1 MKIGGIGL
9 FVEDINKMVS
19 FYRDVMLFET
29 DWDGGLFATFKTK
42 DSALFMYDR
51 KDFAKAISQDYYS
64 PNGINLTME
73 ICFDV
78 PGFADVDQ
86 EYDRLTQLGIKS
98 ITGAPVTQPW
108 GQRNFFFTDPEGN
121 IIEIG
126 AFENNKSV

>member
-9 FVEDINKMVS
+9 FVEDMKKMVS

-29 DWDGGLFATFKTK
+29 DWDGGLFAAFKTK

-78 PGFADVDQ
+78 PNFAAVDK
-86 EYDRLTQLGIKS
+86 EYERLTKSGIKS
-98 ITGAPVTQPW
+98 ITGEPVTQPW
-108 GQRNFFFTDPEGN
+108 GQRNFFFADPEGN

-126 AFENNKSV
+126 AFDNSKSF